1 MNNKELDDLLNLL
14 NLPDDDSIKGETAG
28 IISWQ
33 LNKDKNFGIH
43 GLSEEE
49 RIENA
54 SKGGK
59 LGGPRTHELGVGL
72 FGLSEEERI
81 ENASKGGKKQLGNCN
96 LNKWADENPDL
107 KLKYSAKGGSIGGG
121 PRPSTFKEV
130 LVWKWDKENKSK
142 GDFVGEY
149 SSVTESCKQL
159 NLSKGNASAVAR
171 GKLLS
176 HRGYVLE
183 YK

>member
-43 GLSEEE
+43 
-49 RIENA
+49 
-54 SKGGK
+54 
-59 LGGPRTHELGVGL
+59 
-72 FGLSEEERI
+72 GLSEEERI